1 MSGRASS
8 GPPLSDSDNRLGRD
22 GGGSGR
28 EREKGCV
35 SVGGGTAGSCFPF
48 TSALLYLSAVF
59 PAPEDRKERIFFLLL
74 CHYQEIIICCS
85 VFHTDNFRTSLHMG
99 SSKTGRTNNTFV
111 YSMPLGQMLP
121 LGCS

>member
-59 PAPEDRKERIFFLLL
+59 PAPEDRKERFFFPLL

-85 VFHTDNFRTSLHMG
+85 VFHTDNQDWPPHGKFKNRTDQQHLRVQHAPRSDAAFGL
-99 SSKTGRTNNTFV
+99 
-111 YSMPLGQMLP
+111 
-121 LGCS
+121 